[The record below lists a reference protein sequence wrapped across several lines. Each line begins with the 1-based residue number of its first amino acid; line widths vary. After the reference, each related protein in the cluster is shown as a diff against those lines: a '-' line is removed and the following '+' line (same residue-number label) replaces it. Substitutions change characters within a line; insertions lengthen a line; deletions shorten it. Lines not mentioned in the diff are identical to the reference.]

1 MNHYRPIFLL
11 VFLLF
16 SSVGYSQGSVVTF
29 VEDPLSLGLRDDFL
43 EGDIV
48 KRSRYFALSATEV
61 GNALSMFDPDD
72 NDTWPEVRVELF
84 DNLSVVV
91 RPIRVIKGRYVWM
104 VWFEGE
110 AEPANPV
117 GKTLVSG
124 NLTLSLDGQ
133 VVGHCSSA
141 DWMVGIFPSKS
152 DGFHFVWEAVDGY
165 TIRLE

>member
-16 SSVGYSQGSVVTF
+16 SYVGYSQGGVATF
-29 VEDPLSLGLRDDFL
+29 VEDPLSLGLRDVFL
-43 EGDIV
+43 DRDIV

-61 GNALSMFDPDD
+61 SSALSLLDPDD
-72 NDTWPEVRVELF
+72 KDTWPEVGVELF

-91 RPIRVIKGRYVWM
+91 RPIRIIKGRYVWM

-110 AEPANPV
+110 AESVHPL
-117 GKTLVSG
+117 GKTFVSG
-124 NLTLSLDGQ
+124 NLMLFLDDQ
-133 VVGHCSSA
+133 VVGYFGSA
-141 DWMVGIFPSKS
+141 DWYVGINPSES

-165 TIRLE
+165 TIPLD